1 MAIVGLCAPPF
12 SYMKTIKVKLDEKT
26 IEISKLPL
34 GRYAEL
40 LKSIREIPKH
50 VSGLSGLTNDEI
62 FGSLPL
68 IISECLPDV
77 ISIITIATSLKAEEI
92 EAMGL
97 DEVTRVV
104 MGIIEVNNYKEV
116 AELIKK
122 ALARPELQAAKNP
135 GPVTPTTGI
144 GGR

>member
-1 MAIVGLCAPPF
+1 MGLCAPPI
-12 SYMKTIKVKLDEKT
+12 SYMKTIKIKLDDRT

-40 LKSIREIPKH
+40 LKSIREIPNH
-50 VSGLSGLTNDEI
+50 VSGLSGLGNDEI
-62 FGSLPL
+62 FKRLPL

-77 ISIITIATSLKAEEI
+77 INIITIATNLKAEEI

-97 DEVTRVV
+97 DEVTRVI

-116 AELIKK
+116 ADLIKK
-122 ALARPELQAAKNP
+122 ALARPEIQQAAKNP
-135 GPVTPTTGI
+135 TVKN
-144 GGR
+144 